1 MEPALVPFGPR
12 PAAIPAAAGQPQP
25 ITASAAP
32 PALFPVGNHAR
43 AGGVVWLYK

>member
-12 PAAIPAAAGQPQP
+12 PAAIPAAGGQPQP
-25 ITASAAP
+25 ISDRTTP

-43 AGGVVWLYK
+43 AGGVVI